1 MPKNAPP
8 TSRAANSTGSIEMPD
23 STERYQLPEQLR
35 MAAGAVRDY
44 VRNEIVP
51 LEQQIPHDSIHLPKE
66 EYDRLVPDCQ
76 RHGHVVHGGAIGV
89 RGWGAFYLFASC
101 D

>member
-1 MPKNAPP
+1 MTTEDAKEGPRAFAEKRPRRLQRPLTPAPLP
-8 TSRAANSTGSIEMPD
+8 GEPHMSD

-51 LEQQIPHDSIHLPKE
+51 LEQQIPP
-66 EYDRLVPDCQ
+66 RLHTSPQ
-76 RHGHVVHGGAIGV
+76 RRI
-89 RGWGAFYLFASC
+89 
-101 D
+101 